1 MLAQNKTPQTNATIN
16 ALFAIFFR
24 FFMPI
29 PPVKIFFIKVP
40 LYQPAKQENKF
51 YVYILSHFF

>member
-16 ALFAIFFR
+16 ALLAIFFR

-29 PPVKIFFIKVP
+29 PPVKIIFYQRAFISTCKTG
-40 LYQPAKQENKF
+40 K
-51 YVYILSHFF
+51 